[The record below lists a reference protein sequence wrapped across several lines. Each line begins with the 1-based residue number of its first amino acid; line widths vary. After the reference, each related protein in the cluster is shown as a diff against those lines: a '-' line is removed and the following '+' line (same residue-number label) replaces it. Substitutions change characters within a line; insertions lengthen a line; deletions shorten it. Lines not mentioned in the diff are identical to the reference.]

1 MTRLFPSL
9 MSILLFDRQRIIL
22 PPRSPFPAAAARSGG
37 QGRPHGRRACR
48 ALPLTAASTVA
59 GMARVG
65 TAVAVVAVIALS
77 VGFPAVDVL
86 ANERLPPD
94 HDDVHGSAVDPLVG
108 VIAEAARRFNLS
120 PSWLRAVIRVESGGN
135 PTAVSPKGAMGLM
148 QVMPD
153 TYADLRAKY
162 GLGADPFDPHDNIL
176 AGAAYLR
183 EMLDRFGMPG
193 FLAAYNAGPARLDN
207 HLATGRPL
215 PEETTAYVAALA
227 PMLAGLPPER
237 MTVVTQS
244 PFAWASASLF
254 VRQSAAAPMADR
266 LQADGSNNG
275 TTPAVQRQPFVRVD
289 GLFVGPRSSGR
300 QP

>member
-1 MTRLFPSL
+1 MTRLLPSL

-22 PPRSPFPAAAARSGG
+22 PPRSPIPAAAARSGG
-37 QGRPHGRRACR
+37 QGRPHGRRARR

-65 TAVAVVAVIALS
+65 TAVAAMAVVACCVAL
-77 VGFPAVDVL
+77 PAVDVL
-86 ANERLPPD
+86 ANEPVPQD
-94 HDDVHGSAVDPLVG
+94 HDAARGNAVDTLAG
-108 VIAEAARRFNLS
+108 VIAEAARRFDLP
-120 PSWLRAVIRVESGGN
+120 PSWLRAVIQVESGGN
-135 PTAVSPKGAMGLM
+135 PMAVSPKGAMGLM

-153 TYADLRAKY
+153 TYAELQARY

-193 FLAAYNAGPARLDN
+193 FLAAYNAGPARMNN

-227 PMLAGLPPER
+227 PMLAGMSSER
-237 MTVVTQS
+237 MTVAARS
-244 PFAWASASLF
+244 PIAWANASLF
-254 VRQSAAAPMADR
+254 VRQSTAARMVDR
-266 LQADGSNNG
+266 LQADGLNNG
-275 TTPAVQRQPFVRVD
+275 TTPEARRQPVVRAD
-289 GLFVGPRSSGR
+289 GLFVGPWSSGR